1 MICDEERKSKSHNRR
16 RNRDITLQLGAGNKT
31 PTESPQL
38 LVLDFSSVLGGG
50 GGFLAVQLE
59 AMGDVGAYVKKVADQ
74 LWAYRLCNNGGVP
87 KRTSDCKEERS
98 LAMDVAKLRVRCHK
112 SLGPKPKE
120 SQLNQEEV
128 AYLTE
133 KLQGPIPVADATS
146 EMGASSADVQGTG
159 RSRWRAVVG
168 PATTGAVGQTNAI
181 QGSGAEHV
189 APVAVGHAAA
199 PAAPATG
206 HERNQRRPQGSAPEV
221 RSGPGA
227 RQSAPRATVEARA
240 AGAGTCCTLP
250 GLNINWPFSQL
261 ILAGVKTAEARSYDL
276 GHHNIAHPHV
286 EMWLVETP
294 GDPQALA
301 KGMALDGDARIA
313 PRPQHAQIV
322 GTLTFSRADRYESLE
337 SFRSERE
344 CHRIGQGGKYDWHG
358 EGDMYAWRVSGT
370 RRLVQPVPQP
380 GRKGVTGFA
389 KPRPHTVLF
398 ADGAHPAPRSSG
410 EGAAC
415 TPAPPGGGRQQRTL
429 TGGRSLRIVGYHG
442 KGKGKDGKGKG
453 KDGKGKGGGG
463 KGRGHNS

>member
-1 MICDEERKSKSHNRR
+1 MDGRNVDGPQRATQSEARTDLERARQCKSRTEMSKYLALLAQQV
-16 RNRDITLQLGAGNKT
+16 RNAAT
-31 PTESPQL
+31 
-38 LVLDFSSVLGGG
+38 
-50 GGFLAVQLE
+50 
-59 AMGDVGAYVKKVADQ
+59 
-74 LWAYRLCNNGGVP
+74 NN
-87 KRTSDCKEERS
+87 
-98 LAMDVAKLRVRCHK
+98 
-112 SLGPKPKE
+112 
-120 SQLNQEEV
+120 
-128 AYLTE
+128 
-133 KLQGPIPVADATS
+133 
-146 EMGASSADVQGTG
+146 
-159 RSRWRAVVG
+159 
-168 PATTGAVGQTNAI
+168 ATTT
-181 QGSGAEHV
+181 GSGNAEL
-189 APVAVGHAAA
+189 AA
-199 PAAPATG
+199 ATG

-453 KDGKGKGGGG
+453 KDGKGKGKNGNG
-463 KGRGHNS
+463 KGKDGKSKGKGKDGKGMGNARVEFAGEKRKLDESDEDEEYEEPIPYVHPQGAVKWVKLNPVGRSEASLPAAPAEEPAGR